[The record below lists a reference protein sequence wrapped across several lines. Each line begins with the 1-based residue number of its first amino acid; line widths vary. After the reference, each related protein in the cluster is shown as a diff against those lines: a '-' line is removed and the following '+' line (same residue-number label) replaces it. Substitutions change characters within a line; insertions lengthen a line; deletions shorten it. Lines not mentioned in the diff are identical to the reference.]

1 VRLGV
6 ISDTH
11 RKLLLADAAL
21 EQMGEIDYLLHAG
34 DHYDDALTLAVGRNL
49 RCKAVVGNCDF
60 FTSGP
65 EEEILEL
72 EGVRLLI
79 THGHRYRVKSGYQG
93 LLARARALEVQVVIF
108 GHTHLPCMEKE
119 KGIILLNP
127 GSIGAPRGGTEATFG
142 ILEINRG
149 IVRAHI
155 YPVKK
160 ESLDLFLTRKEKSNF

>member
-1 VRLGV
+1 MRLGV

-72 EGVRLLI
+72 EEAAYNPWTPLSGETVIKVIRPAEALKCRLSPLGI
-79 THGHRYRVKSGYQG
+79 PISR
-93 LLARARALEVQVVIF
+93 
-108 GHTHLPCMEKE
+108 MEKE